1 MEFGAVLPSPL
12 ALLIPLADP
21 NRYTERRATNLY
33 WTPVMRNILNG
44 SSSVQW
50 KYNLS
55 SNSLLGVSFYVE
67 EETESQKG
75 LLISAKCHIY

>member
-1 MEFGAVLPSPL
+1 
-12 ALLIPLADP
+12 
-21 NRYTERRATNLY
+21 
-33 WTPVMRNILNG
+33 MRNILNG

-55 SNSLLGVSFYVE
+55 SNSLLGVSFYVK